1 MLFVLTEA
9 RLHGTAWYKFS
20 QDHKE
25 REIQQENLI
34 KMREKTEQAQSKRAE
49 LKKHRDDII
58 KNRIKLAKERI
69 RNKLGLPVEQTDNDD
84 SK

>member
-1 MLFVLTEA
+1 
-9 RLHGTAWYKFS
+9 
-20 QDHKE
+20 
-25 REIQQENLI
+25 
-34 KMREKTEQAQSKRAE
+34 MREKTEQAQIKRAE